1 MKTQTAYIALGSNI
15 EPKLDYLHQAIEKL
29 DAHDSVTVTRESS
42 VYDTAPVGYLD
53 QDNFLN
59 MVVEVQTTLE
69 SLELLDLCQKIE
81 GDLKRVRQ
89 FKDGPRT
96 IDLDIILY
104 GSDIIESDR
113 LQVPHPR
120 MHIRGFVLFPLAE
133 INGQLLIP
141 QHDQTADNLRDS
153 LPQREKD
160 DVKILGELA
169 ELRGEN

>member
-15 EPKLDYLHQAIEKL
+15 EPKLDYLQQAIEKL
-29 DAHDSVTVTRESS
+29 DAHDSVTVTQESS

-59 MVVEVQTTLE
+59 MVVKVETTLE
-69 SLELLDLCQKIE
+69 SMDLLDLCQEIE
-81 GDLKRVRQ
+81 ENLKRVRQ

-104 GSDIIESDR
+104 SDEIIENDR

-120 MHIRGFVLFPLAE
+120 MHTRGFVLFPLVE
-133 INGQLLIP
+133 IGDQVVIP
-141 QHDQTADNLRDS
+141 QHGQTAENLRDS
-153 LPQREKD
+153 LPQAEKD
-160 DVKILGELA
+160 DVKILGKLNHLPE
-169 ELRGEN
+169 EN